1 MMTAAK
7 SREFLMFWDVTLA
20 NPNGDML
27 DENKPRHDEQ
37 TGKLEVSDVRIKRF
51 IRDEL
56 DAKGHKILVRT
67 VTDDKGKVMSC
78 TSIIKGIM
86 DAQKLKDT
94 TLPAYLIK
102 EYTDVKLFGATITKP
117 KYDIVG
123 PLQVMWSRSI
133 NKPEIKFVQGSAAYA
148 SSEGKEQASIWS
160 KYMVEYAIFRTY
172 AVFNSE
178 AARMQ
183 NIEVTEDDI
192 NLFISGFIDG
202 LKNYRS
208 TSKNQMP
215 RMIVEV
221 IYKNHRIDG
230 ELDYVAASYDC
241 EDEDLRSISQVSFDF
256 SKLNAYYEANK
267 ENIEKIKIYKHWN
280 LELPGVPESFEVV
293 TM

>member
-1 MMTAAK
+1 MAVAK

-27 DENKPRHDEQ
+27 DENKPRRDEQ
-37 TGKLEVSDVRIKRF
+37 TGRLEVSDVRIKRF

-67 VTDDKGKVMSC
+67 ITDDKGKVMSC
-78 TSIIKGIM
+78 TNIIKGIM
-86 DAQKLKDT
+86 SAHNLKDVS
-94 TLPAYLIK
+94 LPAYLTK

-148 SSEGKEQASIWS
+148 SGEGMGQTSIWS
-160 KYMVEYAIFRTY
+160 KYMIEYALFRTY

-183 NIEVTEDDI
+183 NIEVTEEDI
-192 NLFISGFIDG
+192 SLFIRGFIDG

-215 RMIVEV
+215 RVIVEV
-221 IYKNHRIDG
+221 VYENHRIDG

-241 EDEDLRSISQVSFDF
+241 EDEELRDISQVSFDF
-256 SKLNAYYEANK
+256 SKLHAYYEANK

-280 LELPGVPESFEVV
+280 LELANIPECFEVV